1 MYFMFLH
8 NSKGTVNLLC
18 VSLFNTLSISFV
30 HMNEPKLV
38 LCFRTSFVLEIKIS
52 NSMVTSH
59 LSGLS
64 SPTSQFLNGMHEFS
78 ELILVRMTLLVDQ
91 SRSVLLLRSAKAL
104 ERLEELYA
112 RALDLAGKNG
122 QTEIKRLITFVGDAF
137 NFPRTGIFFQI
148 QDQQDL

>member
-1 MYFMFLH
+1 
-8 NSKGTVNLLC
+8 
-18 VSLFNTLSISFV
+18 
-30 HMNEPKLV
+30 
-38 LCFRTSFVLEIKIS
+38 
-52 NSMVTSH
+52 MVTSH

-64 SPTSQFLNGMHEFS
+64 SPTSQFLNGTHEFS

-112 RALDLAGKNG
+112 RAFDLAGKNG